1 MGAESKELTIRV
13 SGELKRIVE
22 DTAKHTGLSVSDIF
36 HAVRNGIRRKR
47 KVTPRKIAKGV
58 TDAGEYFIHVKNC
71 ALDGI
76 ATQKK
81 FRRTLYLR
89 CMEELAKPPANPP
102 PVFAEVEGRDYNV
115 SEISEYKEF

>member
-1 MGAESKELTIRV
+1 MGAESKELTIRI
-13 SGELKRIVE
+13 SCELKRIVE

-47 KVTPRKIAKGV
+47 KVTRCKITKGV
-58 TDAGEYFIHVKNC
+58 TDAGKCFIHVKNC

-81 FRRTLYLR
+81 FREVLYLR
-89 CMEELAKPPANPP
+89 CMEELKKPSANPP

-115 SEISEYKEF
+115 SDSFDINEF